1 MPEENDNLEEA
12 DEEKKARLEA
22 GRRKSTQKQA
32 LKSAAKQQIKK
43 KIKKK
48 VKKAV
53 LKVVINVIISTAPI
67 WGIILIC
74 LLAFLM
80 LTYYV
85 CEGGGF
91 IAGLLRMTAL
101 GDLCS

>member
-53 LKVVINVIISTAPI
+53 LKVVIRKSIVLVQDFIKNKDFQKIKRYPK
-67 WGIILIC
+67 G
-74 LLAFLM
+74 
-80 LTYYV
+80 LT
-85 CEGGGF
+85 
-91 IAGLLRMTAL
+91 
-101 GDLCS
+101 